1 MKPYYYVYR
10 FGNLAPK
17 MRHETLAAAQA
28 EAERLAALHPGSA
41 IEILKAVGIAQIVKP
56 AATFWMDGEEPTDA
70 GA

>member
-10 FGNLAPK
+10 YGNQAPK
-17 MRHETLAAAQA
+17 VQHATLAAAQA
-28 EAERLAALHPGSA
+28 EAERLAALYPCAA

-56 AATFWMDGEEPTDA
+56 ATTIWMDGEEPTDA